1 MNDGGQVWSAEKTI
15 WKYHKTQG
23 ERTITESSFSNKIVK
38 FFSTTIF
45 CNVPERLSLKIS
57 FYKEISQM
65 EFLTYFKKR
74 WIS

>member
-23 ERTITESSFSNKIVK
+23 EITITESSFSNKIVK

-45 CNVPERLSLKIS
+45 CNVAERLSLKI
-57 FYKEISQM
+57 
-65 EFLTYFKKR
+65 
-74 WIS
+74 